1 MDNKKKQV
9 KKEAIK
15 DINLCIN
22 DKNEV
27 IIDNNVNK
35 TVAENIKAIKVI
47 NSRKITKFWNYDYAV
62 IFKGTKNTNTTIIN
76 HFDLR

>member
-15 DINLCIN
+15 DINLYIN

-35 TVAENIKAIKVI
+35 TVNENKWKKLLILGELI
-47 NSRKITKFWNYDYAV
+47 NF
-62 IFKGTKNTNTTIIN
+62 
-76 HFDLR
+76 

>member
-15 DINLCIN
+15 DINLYIN

-35 TVAENIKAIKVI
+35 TVTENKWKKLLILGKLL
-47 NSRKITKFWNYDYAV
+47 NF
-62 IFKGTKNTNTTIIN
+62 
-76 HFDLR
+76 